1 MIPQAVA
8 RTALCV
14 MLAIPFAASAN
25 PNDPAPTKPAVN
37 GKQPTKAALTDD
49 EIKSLAHFHHVNQM
63 EISMGKL
70 AAANGTTKVK
80 AYGKMLLRDHTKGDR
95 DLMALAKRDQIDV
108 PADQPRDDEEAR
120 IEKDTMATM
129 DRLKTLKGKAFDS
142 EFLAAMREGHERELV
157 RMDQS
162 IAIAKDTKVLAL
174 FKKTKPVLQRHADKA
189 KALLGTATTTTAEKT
204 KATAQPNATEPN
216 GTEPKPA
223 EPSMPNMT
231 TEPNKT
237 NP

>member
-1 MIPQAVA
+1 MIPQALA
-8 RTALCV
+8 RTALCA
-14 MLAIPFAASAN
+14 MLAIPFAASAD
-25 PNDPAPTKPAVN
+25 PAHPAPTKPAVT
-37 GKQPTKAALTDD
+37 GKQPTKAAVTDD
-49 EIKSLAHFHHVNQM
+49 EIKALAHFHHVNEM

-108 PADQPRDDEEAR
+108 PADQPRDDEDAR
-120 IEKDTMATM
+120 IEKDGMDTM
-129 DRLKTLKGKAFDS
+129 DRLKTLKGRAFDA
-142 EFLAAMREGHERELV
+142 EFLAAMRGGHERELV

-162 IAIAKDTKVLAL
+162 IAIAKDAKILAL

-189 KALLGTATTTTAEKT
+189 KALLGQVTTTTAEKT
-204 KATAQPNATEPN
+204 KATTQ
-216 GTEPKPA
+216 
-223 EPSMPNMT
+223 
-231 TEPNKT
+231 PNKT

>member
-1 MIPQAVA
+1 MIPQALA
-8 RTALCV
+8 RTALCA
-14 MLAIPFAASAN
+14 MLAIPFAASADPTN
-25 PNDPAPTKPAVN
+25 PAPAKPVVT
-37 GKQPTKAALTDD
+37 GKQPTKTVLTDD
-49 EIKSLAHFHHVNQM
+49 EIKAVAHFHHVNQM

-95 DLMALAKRDQIDV
+95 DLMALAKRDHLDV

-120 IEKDTMATM
+120 IEKDAMDTM
-129 DRLKTLKGKAFDS
+129 DRLKTLKGVAFDS
-142 EFLAAMREGHERELV
+142 EFLAAMRAGHERELV

-189 KALLGTATTTTAEKT
+189 KALLDQATTTTGEKT
-204 KATAQPNATEPN
+204 KATAPPT

-223 EPSMPNMT
+223 EPMPNMT